1 MQSKPWKKIRV
12 FLPINHLLNHTST
25 RILNYLSNHLFN
37 IYQKQ
42 ILGYLGIFNLL
53 SITYLIVNSDYLNFP
68 VLAVYIIIANLLEL
82 IILQHKDQNLK
93 SEVKSRQT
101 IIEIIFETIHNGPL
115 QTLDRI
121 LRIVNHVNQQEFSS
135 DTLMK
140 TTIPELT
147 TELEKLNQE
156 LRGIYEFWHR
166 ETISPHANLYLD
178 KNLVI
183 NLEAPLPEILYQV
196 YTHTLERNFS
206 CFQTIKLKVR
216 SFDPLDETGLT
227 VEHKRGICRFLE
239 ESLCNVGKY
248 ATGLTC
254 LKVSGL
260 SYMGWYT
267 LSIIDDGLGVNS
279 CKEGEGT
286 KQFKYLAQQL
296 QGKFQRIPQ
305 HPQGTI
311 CELSWPTSSVVKNHQ
326 T

>member
-1 MQSKPWKKIRV
+1 MQSEPWKKIRAV
-12 FLPINHLLNHTST
+12 LPINHLLTY
-25 RILNYLSNHLFN
+25 IFN
-37 IYQKQ
+37 IYQKR
-42 ILGYLGIFNLL
+42 ILGYLGIINLL
-53 SITYLIVNSDYLNFP
+53 IITYLLINWHCLNSP
-68 VLAVYIIIANLLEL
+68 GLAVCMIIANLLEL
-82 IILQHKDQNLK
+82 IILYHQEQNVK

-121 LRIVNHVNQQEFSS
+121 LRIVNQQQFSS
-135 DTLMK
+135 DTLME
-140 TTIPELT
+140 TTIPQLTTELEIT

-166 ETISPHANLYLD
+166 EITSPHANLYLD

-183 NLEAPLPEILYQV
+183 SLEAPLPEILYQV

-227 VEHKRGICRFLE
+227 LEHKRGICRFLE

-248 ATGLTC
+248 ATGVTY
-254 LKVSGL
+254 LKVIGL
-260 SYMGWYT
+260 SCVGWYT

-286 KQFKYLAQQL
+286 KQFKYLAQQI

-311 CELSWPTSSVVKNHQ
+311 CELSWPTSSVVESHQ